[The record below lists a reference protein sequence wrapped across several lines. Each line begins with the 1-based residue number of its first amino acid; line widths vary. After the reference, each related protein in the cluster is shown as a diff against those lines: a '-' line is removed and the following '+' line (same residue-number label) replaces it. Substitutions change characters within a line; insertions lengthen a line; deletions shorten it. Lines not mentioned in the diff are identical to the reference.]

1 MKVEDLGCAQEL
13 RRMKFQ
19 QFRFVYFV
27 SFLFYVIPL
36 LGIATPKKDAKRA
49 KSAEAVSKFTLTK
62 ETRPVRTENIPILR
76 TELLITWNTIFP
88 EYKIDNAATGNKTA
102 FKDVPSPYGELQ
114 TVENIL
120 KAAAKVFKGNA
131 AELTLLKKAIEAI
144 IKGTKYEPFTCGNL
158 NLALGYF
165 DKQTITFKKSDRYL
179 FSEEL
184 KKRFCR
190 FHKKIYGMNCVDGKD
205 AEFFDAIEAVF
216 KEDSEYVF
224 EGVEVD
230 WTKSNSENFKDHIEE
245 EQEEPIKED
254 ETDLKLI
261 ALKKAIDAYNL
272 DKSKE
277 KLEQVK
283 IQWLKKLRG
292 NASLTKKVDLT
303 KPTSEDSTKSS
314 GKPVIDPIETET
326 ISTKPESIPVVVDK
340 DAAESKSTLSETD
353 TLVEKK
359 EKTSNTLESIDN
371 GLIQS
376 NNTLAKK
383 GKTLART
390 NTKDIHQADQDS
402 AQLNDLN
409 EKDSNLPSEKKSSF
423 LFWIILSLGVGT
435 GVIVIVVV
443 TVQYQKR
450 K

>member
-1 MKVEDLGCAQEL
+1 M
-13 RRMKFQ
+13 RFQ
-19 QFRFVYFV
+19 QFSFVYFV

-49 KSAEAVSKFTLTK
+49 KSAEAATKFSLTK

-76 TELLITWNTIFP
+76 TELLTTWNTIFP
-88 EYKIDNAATGNKTA
+88 EYKIDDAATGNKTA
-102 FKDVPSPYGELQ
+102 FKDVPSPYGVLP

-131 AELTLLKKAIEAI
+131 TELTLLKKAIEAT
-144 IKGTKYEPFTCGNL
+144 IKGTKYEPFICGNL

-165 DKQTITFKKSDRYL
+165 DKQTVTFKKNDRYL
-179 FSEEL
+179 FSDEL
-184 KKRFCR
+184 KKRFCK

-245 EQEEPIKED
+245 EQEEPIKVD
-254 ETDLKLI
+254 ETDPKLI
-261 ALKKAIDAYNL
+261 ALKKAIDAYNS

-283 IQWLKKLRG
+283 IQWLRKLRG
-292 NASLTKKVDLT
+292 NASLSKKVDLT
-303 KPTSEDSTKSS
+303 KPTGEDSKESS
-314 GKPVIDPIETET
+314 DKPVIDPIEPET
-326 ISTKPESIPVVVDK
+326 ILTKPETIPVAVDK
-340 DAAESKSTLSETD
+340 DVADSKSTLSEID
-353 TLVEKK
+353 TLVEK
-359 EKTSNTLESIDN
+359 EGQASNILESIDK
-371 GLIQS
+371 GLVQS

-383 GKTLART
+383 GKTLVRT
-390 NTKDIHQADQDS
+390 NTNDIHKVDQDS
-402 AQLNDLN
+402 AQLNDLT
-409 EKDSNLPSEKKSSF
+409 EKNSNLPPEKKSSF

-435 GVIVIVVV
+435 GIIVIVVV